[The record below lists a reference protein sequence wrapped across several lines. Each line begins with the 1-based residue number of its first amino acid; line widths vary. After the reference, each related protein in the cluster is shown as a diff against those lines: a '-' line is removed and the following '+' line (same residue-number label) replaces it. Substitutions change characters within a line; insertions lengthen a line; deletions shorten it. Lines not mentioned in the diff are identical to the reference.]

1 MKTTESLS
9 ARHPFGAALL
19 FAIFGCLMSIA
30 SHAQSQAGMTATI
43 ADAKRSQIGEP
54 NTAKFQTINLYM
66 TIKLER
72 PLSAEEL
79 KPLIKHLQDKGN
91 YSFISDWPGADNLVE
106 LSGENP
112 PFTPSPDQ
120 LPIVS
125 PQTTGN
131 APANQWLLVLRGQ
144 LPRDSRGEIRIA
156 QPPADVGW
164 KLASEYPVKD
174 GSIAVRYSFVETES
188 TTGFRGKIQIGSGT
202 GGRTLDITGSW
213 MPGSPKGE
221 VRTDMMSLGFAAK
234 LPLGTPKDVKDT
246 AGANKDASQKVPD
259 MISADLNFISYRPGG
274 DLIRAGARARATGT
288 GKGLELVGYY
298 APFTGWFN
306 EARGFYGLEGEAGYR
321 KGDAEF
327 KNLVTKAPNR
337 GNSVVR
343 IGGVAE
349 WAPQLGGINRD
360 LGQGL
365 RFFVRGRGW
374 FDSYNDDSGKR
385 SVRFAPFV
393 DSELF
398 YNYAK
403 DTRVFLRLEHGSLP
417 PDLTEKINR
426 IYVGVGAAF

>member
-1 MKTTESLS
+1 MKTTESRS
-9 ARHPFGAALL
+9 ARRTLGAALL

-30 SHAQSQAGMTATI
+30 SHAQSQAGMTASI
-43 ADAKRSQIGEP
+43 ADAKRSQIGEA
-54 NTAKFQTINLYM
+54 NTAKFQTIDLYM

-72 PLSAEEL
+72 ALSAEEL
-79 KPLIKHLQDKGN
+79 EPLIKHLQDKGN

-120 LPIVS
+120 LPIVM
-125 PQTTGN
+125 PQTQGD
-131 APANQWLLVLRGQ
+131 APTKRWLLVLRGQ
-144 LPRDSRGEIRIA
+144 LPRDSRGEIRIT
-156 QPPADVGW
+156 QPKASVGW
-164 KLASEYPVKD
+164 KLASDYPVID
-174 GSIAVRYSFVETES
+174 GSIAVIRYSFVETES
-188 TTGFRGKIQIGSGT
+188 TTGFKGKMQIGSGA
-202 GGRTLDITGSW
+202 GGSTLDITGSW
-213 MPGSPKGE
+213 MPGRPKGE
-221 VRTDMMSLGFAAK
+221 ARTDMMSLGFAAK
-234 LPLGTPKDVKDT
+234 LPLGTPNT
-246 AGANKDASQKVPD
+246 AGASKDASQKVPD

-274 DLIRAGARARATGT
+274 DLIRAGARARATGS

-306 EARGFYGLEGEAGYR
+306 ESRGFYGLEGEAGYR

-337 GNSVVR
+337 GKTVVR

-349 WAPQLGGINRD
+349 WAPQLSGINRD
-360 LGQGL
+360 LSQGL
-365 RFFVRGRGW
+365 RFFIRGRGW
-374 FDSYNDDSGKR
+374 LDSYNDDSGKH

-417 PDLTEKINR
+417 PDLTQKISR
-426 IYVGVGAAF
+426 IYVGIGAAF